1 MGKPLVTSRA
11 SWGLL
16 IVYIVLF
23 GVTCCIAFLIPGY
36 NPAHASPEF
45 LEKIAQASPE
55 LRDFVLETL
64 KGDAEIFS
72 KTGDLA
78 RNAFNIIL
86 GGLVGFLS
94 ASGTQVLGVREQ

>member
-11 SWGLL
+11 WWGLL
-16 IVYIVLF
+16 VVYIVLF
-23 GVTCCIAFLIPGY
+23 SVTCYIAFFKPGY
-36 NPAHASPEF
+36 NPAHADPKFMAE
-45 LEKIAQASPE
+45 IVQAPPE

-72 KTGDLA
+72 KTRDLA
-78 RNAFNIIL
+78 RTAFNIIL

-94 ASGTQVLGVREQ
+94 ASGTQLLGVREE